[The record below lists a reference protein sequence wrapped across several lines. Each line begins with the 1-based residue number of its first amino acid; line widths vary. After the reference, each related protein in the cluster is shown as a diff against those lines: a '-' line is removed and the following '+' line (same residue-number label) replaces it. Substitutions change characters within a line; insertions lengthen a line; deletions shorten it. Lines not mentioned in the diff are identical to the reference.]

1 MSHLAS
7 DRNKGG
13 STPKGFIF
21 ARATPRVSADD
32 LRTIGLTF
40 TVTGLI
46 VLLAAIG
53 FDCVLFSVMI
63 EGAHSLE
70 MVPTYRL
77 AVDLLPLSL
86 AFTALVGAMTAGAV
100 VYVTGWLGRAYR
112 PAPKDLPL
120 RASYGGGFA

>member
-7 DRNKGG
+7 VRNKGG
-13 STPKGFIF
+13 SIPKGFIF
-21 ARATPRVSADD
+21 ARATPRVSDD
-32 LRTIGLTF
+32 LRTVALTF
-40 TVTGLI
+40 TATGLI

-86 AFTALVGAMTAGAV
+86 AFTALVGAMTGGAV
-100 VYVTGWLGRAYR
+100 VYVTGWLNRADR
-112 PAPKDLPL
+112 PAPEDLPL

>member
-1 MSHLAS
+1 M
-7 DRNKGG
+7 
-13 STPKGFIF
+13 PKGFIF
-21 ARATPRVSADD
+21 ARATPRVSDDD

-40 TVTGLI
+40 TATGLI

-53 FDCVLFSVMI
+53 FDCVLLSVMI

-86 AFTALVGAMTAGAV
+86 AFTALVGAMTGGAV
-100 VYVTGWLGRAYR
+100 VYVTGWLNRADR